1 LRPFTGGIESRSDSS
16 EPASDAR
23 ADRGLGPV
31 GPRFD
36 PRTGDFTPDHGSF
49 DPVTGDFTPDPD
61 DLGPDCDPD
70 FGLGARSGSGLGT
83 GFSAD
88 VAAEP
93 EDGLHP
99 DPGRTGRLR
108 SRFRALTSR
117 LSSPWR
123 GGTPRSPEAVA
134 GAENAGVFSRGA
146 ALRAR
151 ASEQIS
157 LRMRVALLA
166 AIMVGLA
173 TAGISAAAFWVVRAG
188 LFADLDDQLHQRADT
203 VVNSGLLANPANLP
217 AAALYG
223 SDVRVA
229 LVNAQGTLITIAH
242 SPPPPVGG
250 AELNVASGVHTDSL
264 RTVQDQRV
272 LAVPTG
278 SGGFALVLAQPLDQ
292 IRHTLGGLGVVLALV
307 GGAGVVLAG
316 LAGATVAG
324 AGLRPVQRLT
334 AATERVASTGDLRP
348 IPVTGNDE
356 LARLSHSFNVMLGA
370 VAAAQEQQRRLV
382 ADAGHELRTP
392 LTSLRTN
399 VELLVASSVPG
410 AHTLPEADRR
420 EIFDDVRGQIEEL
433 TTLVGDLV
441 ELARDDAPQAVHE
454 PVDLVDVVERALQRA
469 RRRAGEVQLES
480 RLVPWTLLGDATAL
494 ERAVLNLLDNAV
506 KWSPPDGVVQVGLH
520 PVGDG
525 TAMLEV
531 ADAGPGIADE
541 DLVKVF
547 DRFYRATEDRGRPGS
562 GLGLAIVKQVAER
575 HGGSARAGRSTRGG
589 ALLAVRLPGQPG
601 SGF

>member
-1 LRPFTGGIESRSDSS
+1 
-16 EPASDAR
+16 
-23 ADRGLGPV
+23 
-31 GPRFD
+31 
-36 PRTGDFTPDHGSF
+36 
-49 DPVTGDFTPDPD
+49 
-61 DLGPDCDPD
+61 
-70 FGLGARSGSGLGT
+70 
-83 GFSAD
+83 
-88 VAAEP
+88 
-93 EDGLHP
+93 
-99 DPGRTGRLR
+99 
-108 SRFRALTSR
+108 
-117 LSSPWR
+117 
-123 GGTPRSPEAVA
+123 
-134 GAENAGVFSRGA
+134 
-146 ALRAR
+146 LRAR
-151 ASEQIS
+151 ASEQLS

-173 TAGISAAAFWVVRAG
+173 TAGISAAAFWVVRAS
-188 LFADLDDQLHQRADT
+188 LFADLDDQLHQRADI

-229 LVNAQGTLITIAH
+229 LVNPQGTLITIAH
-242 SPPPPVGG
+242 SPPPPVGEP
-250 AELNVASGVHTDSL
+250 ELDVASGQQPESL
-264 RTVQDQRV
+264 RTMWNERV

-278 SGGFALVLAQPLDQ
+278 SNGFALVLAQPLDQ

-334 AATERVASTGDLRP
+334 AATERVASTGDMRP
-348 IPVTGNDE
+348 IPVSGNDE
-356 LARLSHSFNVMLGA
+356 LARLSHSFNLMLGA

-399 VELLVASSVPG
+399 IELLVAASEPG
-410 AHTLPEADRR
+410 AHPLPEGDRK
-420 EIFDDVRGQIEEL
+420 EIFDDVRGQIDEL

-441 ELARDDAPQAVHE
+441 ELAREDAPQAVHE
-454 PVDLVDVVERALQRA
+454 PVELVDVVERALQRA
-469 RRRAGEVQLES
+469 RRRAGDVRFET
-480 RLVPWTLLGDATAL
+480 RLVPWTLLGDSTAL

-506 KWSPPDGVVQVGLH
+506 KWSPPDGVVRVGLH
-520 PVGDG
+520 PLGDG

-531 ADAGPGIADE
+531 ADSGPGIAE
-541 DLVKVF
+541 GDLNKVF

-575 HGGSARAGRSTRGG
+575 HGGAARAGRSVSGG
-589 ALLAVRLPGQPG
+589 ALLAVRLPGVPAEFTDELDDDNERGFEARGRRMDQRG
-601 SGF
+601 GTSG

>member
-1 LRPFTGGIESRSDSS
+1 MVLRAGTGGLGPRTDGAEPGTGGRASRSDGF
-16 EPASDAR
+16 EPET
-23 ADRGLGPV
+23 GE
-31 GPRFD
+31 FD
-36 PRTGDFTPDHGSF
+36 LETGDFRCDDGEF
-49 DPVTGDFTPDPD
+49 DPETGEFTPRPGGAVGDRD
-61 DLGPDCDPD
+61 TLLGAVPPAVAGPGTRSG
-70 FGLGARSGSGLGT
+70 GLGSRVRSRISGLRPRVG
-83 GFSAD
+83 
-88 VAAEP
+88 AA
-93 EDGLHP
+93 
-99 DPGRTGRLR
+99 
-108 SRFRALTSR
+108 
-117 LSSPWR
+117 WR
-123 GGTPRSPEAVA
+123 GGGGPRSPRHRARS
-134 GAENAGVFSRGA
+134 ENAGVRLRGVE
-146 ALRAR
+146 LRAR

-173 TAGISAAAFWVVRAG
+173 TAGISAAAFWVVRAS
-188 LFADLDDQLHQRADT
+188 LFADLDTQLHQRAET

-229 LVNAQGTLITIAH
+229 LINAQGTLITIAH
-242 SPPPPVGG
+242 SPPPPVGEP
-250 AELNVASGVHTDSL
+250 ELEVASAEHPDSL
-264 RTVQDQRV
+264 RTVSDERV

-278 SGGFALVLAQPLDQ
+278 SNGFALVLAQPLDQ

-356 LARLSHSFNVMLGA
+356 LARLTHSFNLMLGA

-399 VELLVASSVPG
+399 VELLVASSEPG

-454 PVDLVDVVERALQRA
+454 PVELVDVVERSLQRA
-469 RRRAGEVQLES
+469 KRRAGEVRFES

-506 KWSPPDGVVQVGLH
+506 KWSPPDGVVRVGLH

-531 ADAGPGIADE
+531 ADGGPGIADD

-547 DRFYRATEDRGRPGS
+547 DRFYRATEDRSRPGS

-575 HGGSARAGRSTRGG
+575 HGGSARAGRSAQGG
-589 ALLAVRLPGQPG
+589 ALLAVQLPGQPG
-601 SGF
+601 